1 MEANALKNN
10 TAEVGRTEQVKAR
23 SLWADAVR
31 RFKKNK
37 MAVISLIF
45 LLVLAGIGV
54 TTLVIDWATDS
65 SIYDEKVIDQNLMQR
80 FEAPS
85 KEHVLGL
92 DEFGRDILLRIL
104 WGTRY
109 SLFMSI
115 AAVLA
120 AGIFG
125 VMIGAVAG
133 YYGGRVDN
141 VIMRLMDIVLSLPY
155 MLLAIAIVAALGPG
169 LVNVLI
175 SIAIGYI
182 PEFARITRASVMTI
196 REREFIE
203 AAKAVGASDMTI
215 IFRQILPNAM
225 APLIVEATMAVAGA
239 ILSIAGL
246 SFLGLGIQPP
256 LPEWG
261 AMLTNARGYIR
272 DAWHITVFPGLAIL
286 ITILA
291 LNIIGDGLRDALDP
305 KLKN

>member
-1 MEANALKNN
+1 MLGKALQDNGAAKS
-10 TAEVGRTEQVKAR
+10 R
-23 SLWADAVR
+23 SLWADAWR

-37 MAVISLIF
+37 MAIVSLVFLLLLALTGVATLIIDWVTDDKIYDSLVISQDL
-45 LLVLAGIGV
+45 
-54 TTLVIDWATDS
+54 S
-65 SIYDEKVIDQNLMQR
+65 QR
-80 FEAPS
+80 FVPPS
-85 KEHVLGL
+85 GEHILGL

-109 SLFMSI
+109 SLFMSV

-120 AGIFG
+120 AGILG
-125 VMIGAVAG
+125 TVIGAVAG
-133 YYGGRVDN
+133 YYGGKVDN
-141 VIMRLMDIVLSLPY
+141 VIMRLMDVVLSLPY

-175 SIAIGYI
+175 SIAIGYV

-196 REREFIE
+196 REREFVE
-203 AAKAVGASDMTI
+203 AAKAVGATDRNI
-215 IFRQILPNAM
+215 IFSQILPNAM
-225 APLIVEATMAVAGA
+225 APLIVEVTMAIAGA

-272 DAWHITVFPGLAIL
+272 DAWHITVFPGLVIL

>member
-1 MEANALKNN
+1 
-10 TAEVGRTEQVKAR
+10 
-23 SLWADAVR
+23 
-31 RFKKNK
+31 
-37 MAVISLIF
+37 MAVVSLIF
-45 LLVLAGIGV
+45 LLLLTLVGISTLIIDAV
-54 TTLVIDWATDS
+54 TDERIYDTLVINQDLT
-65 SIYDEKVIDQNLMQR
+65 QR
-80 FEAPS
+80 FVPPNS
-85 KEHVLGL
+85 EHILGL
-92 DEFGRDILLRIL
+92 DEFGRDILLRII

-109 SLFMSI
+109 SLFMSV
-115 AAVLA
+115 AAIMA
-120 AGIFG
+120 AGFIG
-125 VMIGAVAG
+125 TMIGAAAG
-133 YYGGRVDN
+133 YYGGKVDN
-141 VIMRLMDIVLSLPY
+141 VIMRCMDIILSLPY

-175 SIAIGYI
+175 SIAIGYV

-203 AAKAVGASDMTI
+203 AARAVGASDKKI
-215 IFRQILPNAM
+215 IFSQMLPNIT
-225 APLIVEATMAVAGA
+225 APLIVEVTMAIAGA

-272 DAWHITVFPGLAIL
+272 DAWHITVFPGLIIL

-305 KLKN
+305 KLKD

>member
-1 MEANALKNN
+1 MENALQQNN
-10 TAEVGRTEQVKAR
+10 SSIKAR
-23 SLWADAVR
+23 SLWADAWR

-45 LLVLAGIGV
+45 LLFLALIGIG
-54 TTLVIDWATDS
+54 TLVIDWVTND
-65 SIYDEKVIDQNLMQR
+65 SIYDSLVISQNLSQR
-80 FEAPS
+80 FEPPS
-85 KEHVLGL
+85 GSHILGL

-115 AAVLA
+115 AAVIA
-120 AGIFG
+120 AGIVG
-125 VMIGAVAG
+125 TVIGAAAG

-175 SIAIGYI
+175 SIAIGYV
-182 PEFARITRASVMTI
+182 PEFARIIRASVMTI
-196 REREFIE
+196 REREFVE
-203 AAKAVGASDMTI
+203 AAKAVGASDRTI
-215 IFRQILPNAM
+215 IFQQILPNAM
-225 APLIVEATMAVAGA
+225 APLIVEVTMAIAGA

-272 DAWHITVFPGLAIL
+272 DAWHITVFPGLIIL

>member
-1 MEANALKNN
+1 MEEKSLQSNA
-10 TAEVGRTEQVKAR
+10 AVKSR
-23 SLWADAVR
+23 SLFADAWR

-37 MAVISLIF
+37 MAVVSLIF
-45 LLVLAGIGV
+45 LLLLTLVGISTLIIDAV
-54 TTLVIDWATDS
+54 TDERIYNTLVINQDLT
-65 SIYDEKVIDQNLMQR
+65 QR
-80 FEAPS
+80 FVPPNS
-85 KEHVLGL
+85 EHILGL
-92 DEFGRDILLRIL
+92 DEFGRDILLRII

-109 SLFMSI
+109 SLFMSV
-115 AAVLA
+115 AAIMA
-120 AGIFG
+120 AGFIG
-125 VMIGAVAG
+125 TMIGAAAG
-133 YYGGRVDN
+133 YYGGKVDN
-141 VIMRLMDIVLSLPY
+141 VIMRCMDIILSLPY

-175 SIAIGYI
+175 SIAIGYV

-203 AAKAVGASDMTI
+203 AARAVGASDKKI
-215 IFRQILPNAM
+215 IFSQMLPNIT
-225 APLIVEATMAVAGA
+225 APLIVEVTMAIAGA

-261 AMLTNARGYIR
+261 AMLNNARGYIR
-272 DAWHITVFPGLAIL
+272 DAWHITVFPGLIIL

-305 KLKN
+305 KLKD

>member
-10 TAEVGRTEQVKAR
+10 AAEAGRTEEIKAR

-80 FEAPS
+80 FETPS
-85 KEHVLGL
+85 KEHILGL

-141 VIMRLMDIVLSLPY
+141 VIMRLMDIILSLPY

>member
-1 MEANALKNN
+1 MSKDLTLNN
-10 TAEVGRTEQVKAR
+10 SDVKSR
-23 SLWADAVR
+23 SLWADAWR
-31 RFKKNK
+31 RFRKNK

-45 LLVLAGIGV
+45 LIILAGIGIA
-54 TTLVIDWATDS
+54 TLIIDWVTDG
-65 SIYDEKVIDQNLMQR
+65 SIYDSLVISQDLSQR
-80 FEAPS
+80 FVEPS
-85 KEHVLGL
+85 IKHPLGL

-120 AGIFG
+120 AGAVGI
-125 VMIGAVAG
+125 VIGAIAG
-133 YYGGRVDN
+133 YYGGKVDN
-141 VIMRLMDIVLSLPY
+141 VIMRLMDVVLSLPY

-175 SIAIGYI
+175 SIAIGYV

-203 AAKAVGASDMTI
+203 AAKAVGGSDRII
-215 IFRQILPNAM
+215 IFNQILPNSL
-225 APLIVEATMAVAGA
+225 APLIVEFTMAIAGA

>member
-1 MEANALKNN
+1 MLGKALQDNGAAKS
-10 TAEVGRTEQVKAR
+10 RY
-23 SLWADAVR
+23 LWADAWR

-37 MAVISLIF
+37 MAIISLVF
-45 LLVLAGIGV
+45 LLLLALTGV
-54 TTLVIDWATDS
+54 ATLIIDWVTDDK
-65 SIYDEKVIDQNLMQR
+65 IYDSLVVSQDLSQR
-80 FEAPS
+80 FVPPS
-85 KEHVLGL
+85 SEHILGL

-109 SLFMSI
+109 SLFMSV

-120 AGIFG
+120 AGILG
-125 VMIGAVAG
+125 TVIGAVAG
-133 YYGGRVDN
+133 YYGGKVDN
-141 VIMRLMDIVLSLPY
+141 VIMRLMDVVLSLPY

-175 SIAIGYI
+175 SIAIGYV

-196 REREFIE
+196 REREFVE
-203 AAKAVGASDMTI
+203 AAKAVGATDRNI
-215 IFRQILPNAM
+215 IFSQILPNAM
-225 APLIVEATMAVAGA
+225 APLIVEVTMAIAGA

-272 DAWHITVFPGLAIL
+272 DAWHITVFPGLVIL

>member
-1 MEANALKNN
+1 MDNVLQNN
-10 TAEVGRTEQVKAR
+10 SGTVKAR
-23 SLWADAVR
+23 TLWADAWR

-45 LLVLAGIGV
+45 LLCLALIGII
-54 TTLVIDWATDS
+54 TLVIDWVTND
-65 SIYDEKVIDQNLMQR
+65 SIYDTLVISQNLTQR
-80 FEAPS
+80 FEPPS
-85 KEHVLGL
+85 SSHILGL

-120 AGIFG
+120 AGIVG
-125 VMIGAVAG
+125 IVIGAVAG

-141 VIMRLMDIVLSLPY
+141 VIMRLMDVVLSLPY

-175 SIAIGYI
+175 SIAIGYV

-203 AAKAVGASDMTI
+203 AAKAVGASDRKI
-215 IFRQILPNAM
+215 IFQQILPNAM
-225 APLIVEATMAVAGA
+225 APLIVEVTMAIAGA

-272 DAWHITVFPGLAIL
+272 DAWHITVFPGLVIL
-286 ITILA
+286 VTILA

>member
-1 MEANALKNN
+1 MLRKALQDNSTTKS
-10 TAEVGRTEQVKAR
+10 R
-23 SLWADAVR
+23 SLWADAWR

-37 MAVISLIF
+37 MAIISLVF
-45 LLVLAGIGV
+45 LLLQALTGE
-54 TTLVIDWATDS
+54 TTLIIDLVTEDK
-65 SIYDEKVIDQNLMQR
+65 IYDSLVSSQELSQR
-80 FEAPS
+80 FVPPCS
-85 KEHVLGL
+85 EHVLCL
-92 DEFGRDILLRIL
+92 DELGRDILLRIL

-109 SLFMSI
+109 SLFMSV

-120 AGIFG
+120 AGILG
-125 VMIGAVAG
+125 TVIGAVAG
-133 YYGGRVDN
+133 YYGGKVDN
-141 VIMRLMDIVLSLPY
+141 VIMRFMDVVLSLPY

-175 SIAIGYI
+175 SIAIGYV
-182 PEFARITRASVMTI
+182 PEFARVTRASVMTI
-196 REREFIE
+196 REREFVE
-203 AAKAVGASDMTI
+203 AAKAVGATDRNI
-215 IFRQILPNAM
+215 IFSQILPNAM
-225 APLIVEATMAVAGA
+225 APLIVEVTMAIAGA

-272 DAWHITVFPGLAIL
+272 DAWHITVFPGLVIL

>member
-1 MEANALKNN
+1 MEEKSLQSNA
-10 TAEVGRTEQVKAR
+10 AVKSR
-23 SLWADAVR
+23 SLFADAWR

-37 MAVISLIF
+37 MAVVSLIF
-45 LLVLAGIGV
+45 LLLLTLVGISTLIIDAV
-54 TTLVIDWATDS
+54 TDERIYNTLVINQDLT
-65 SIYDEKVIDQNLMQR
+65 QR
-80 FEAPS
+80 FVPPNS
-85 KEHVLGL
+85 EHILSL
-92 DEFGRDILLRIL
+92 DEFGRDILLRII

-109 SLFMSI
+109 SLFMSV
-115 AAVLA
+115 AAIMA
-120 AGIFG
+120 AGFIG
-125 VMIGAVAG
+125 TMIGAAAG
-133 YYGGRVDN
+133 YYGGKVDN
-141 VIMRLMDIVLSLPY
+141 VIMRCMDIILSLPY

-175 SIAIGYI
+175 SIAIGYV

-203 AAKAVGASDMTI
+203 AARAVGASDKKI
-215 IFRQILPNAM
+215 IFSQMLPNIT
-225 APLIVEATMAVAGA
+225 APLIVEVTMAIAGA

-272 DAWHITVFPGLAIL
+272 DAWHITVFPGLIIL

-305 KLKN
+305 KLKD

>member
-1 MEANALKNN
+1 VEEKSLQSNA
-10 TAEVGRTEQVKAR
+10 AVKSR
-23 SLWADAVR
+23 SLFADAWR

-37 MAVISLIF
+37 MAVVSLIF
-45 LLVLAGIGV
+45 LLLLTLVGISTLIIDAV
-54 TTLVIDWATDS
+54 TDERIYNTLVINQDLT
-65 SIYDEKVIDQNLMQR
+65 QR
-80 FEAPS
+80 FVPPNS
-85 KEHVLGL
+85 EHILGL
-92 DEFGRDILLRIL
+92 DEFGRDILLRII

-109 SLFMSI
+109 SLFMSV
-115 AAVLA
+115 AAIMA
-120 AGIFG
+120 AGFIG
-125 VMIGAVAG
+125 TMIGAAAG
-133 YYGGRVDN
+133 YYGGKVDN
-141 VIMRLMDIVLSLPY
+141 VIMRCMDIILSLPY

-175 SIAIGYI
+175 SIAIGYV

-203 AAKAVGASDMTI
+203 AARAVGASDKKI
-215 IFRQILPNAM
+215 IFSQMLPNIT
-225 APLIVEATMAVAGA
+225 APLIVEVTMAIAGA

-272 DAWHITVFPGLAIL
+272 DAWHITVFPGLIIL

-305 KLKN
+305 KLKD

>member
-1 MEANALKNN
+1 MENALQQQKSND
-10 TAEVGRTEQVKAR
+10 VVKAR
-23 SLWADAVR
+23 SLWVDAWR

-45 LLVLAGIGV
+45 LILLAMIGIA
-54 TTLVIDWATDS
+54 TLVIDWVTDDA
-65 SIYDEKVIDQNLMQR
+65 IYDSLVIKQDLTQR
-80 FEAPS
+80 FQPPS
-85 KEHVLGL
+85 GSHILGL

-115 AAVLA
+115 AAIMA
-120 AGIFG
+120 AGIAG
-125 VMIGAVAG
+125 TVIGAIAG
-133 YYGGRVDN
+133 YYGGKVDN
-141 VIMRLMDIVLSLPY
+141 VIMRLMDVILSLPY
-155 MLLAIAIVAALGPG
+155 LLLAIAIVAALGPG

-203 AAKAVGASDMTI
+203 AAKAVGASDRTI
-215 IFRQILPNAM
+215 IFQQILPNAM
-225 APLIVEATMAVAGA
+225 APLIVEVTMAIAGA

-261 AMLTNARGYIR
+261 AMLTNARSYIR
-272 DAWHITVFPGLAIL
+272 DAWHITVFPGLVIL

>member
-1 MEANALKNN
+1 MENALQQQKSND
-10 TAEVGRTEQVKAR
+10 VVKAR
-23 SLWADAVR
+23 SLWVDAWR

-45 LLVLAGIGV
+45 LVLLATIGIA
-54 TTLVIDWATDS
+54 TLVIDWVTDDA
-65 SIYDEKVIDQNLMQR
+65 IYDSLVIKQDLTQR
-80 FEAPS
+80 FQPPS
-85 KEHVLGL
+85 GSHILGL

-115 AAVLA
+115 AAIMA
-120 AGIFG
+120 AGIAG
-125 VMIGAVAG
+125 TVIGAIAG
-133 YYGGRVDN
+133 YYGGKVDN
-141 VIMRLMDIVLSLPY
+141 VIMRLMDVILSLPY
-155 MLLAIAIVAALGPG
+155 LLLAIAIVAALGPG

-203 AAKAVGASDMTI
+203 AAKAVGASDRTI
-215 IFRQILPNAM
+215 IFQQILPNAM
-225 APLIVEATMAVAGA
+225 APLIMAIAGA

-272 DAWHITVFPGLAIL
+272 DAWHITVFPGLVIL

>member
-1 MEANALKNN
+1 MENVLQNN
-10 TAEVGRTEQVKAR
+10 SGTVKAR
-23 SLWADAVR
+23 TLWADAWR

-45 LLVLAGIGV
+45 LLCLALIGII
-54 TTLVIDWATDS
+54 TLVIDWVTND
-65 SIYDEKVIDQNLMQR
+65 SIYDTLVISQNLTQR
-80 FEAPS
+80 FEPPS
-85 KEHVLGL
+85 SSHILGL

-120 AGIFG
+120 AGIVG
-125 VMIGAVAG
+125 IVIGAVAG

-141 VIMRLMDIVLSLPY
+141 VIMRLMDVVLSLPY

-175 SIAIGYI
+175 SIAIGYV

-203 AAKAVGASDMTI
+203 AAKAVGASDRKTI
-215 IFRQILPNAM
+215 FQQILPNAM
-225 APLIVEATMAVAGA
+225 APLIVEVTMAIAGA

-272 DAWHITVFPGLAIL
+272 DAWHITVFPGLVIL
-286 ITILA
+286 VTILA

>member
-1 MEANALKNN
+1 MENVLQNN
-10 TAEVGRTEQVKAR
+10 SGTVKAR
-23 SLWADAVR
+23 TLWADAWR

-45 LLVLAGIGV
+45 LLCLALIGII
-54 TTLVIDWATDS
+54 TLVIDWVTND
-65 SIYDEKVIDQNLMQR
+65 SIYDTLVISQNLTQR
-80 FEAPS
+80 FEPPS
-85 KEHVLGL
+85 SSHILGL

-120 AGIFG
+120 AGIVG
-125 VMIGAVAG
+125 IVIGAVAG

-141 VIMRLMDIVLSLPY
+141 VIMRLMDVVLSLPY

-175 SIAIGYI
+175 SIAIGYV

-203 AAKAVGASDMTI
+203 AAKAVGASDRKI
-215 IFRQILPNAM
+215 IFQQILPNAM
-225 APLIVEATMAVAGA
+225 APLIVEVTMAIAGA

-272 DAWHITVFPGLAIL
+272 DAWHITVFPGLVIL
-286 ITILA
+286 VTILA

-305 KLKN
+305 KPKN

>member
-1 MEANALKNN
+1 MENVLQNN
-10 TAEVGRTEQVKAR
+10 SGTVKAR
-23 SLWADAVR
+23 TLWADAWR

-45 LLVLAGIGV
+45 LLCLALIGII
-54 TTLVIDWATDS
+54 TFLIDWDTNDSIYDTLVIS
-65 SIYDEKVIDQNLMQR
+65 QNLTQR
-80 FEAPS
+80 FEPPS
-85 KEHVLGL
+85 SSHILGL

-120 AGIFG
+120 AGIVG
-125 VMIGAVAG
+125 IVIGAVAG

-141 VIMRLMDIVLSLPY
+141 VIMRLMDVVLSLPY

-175 SIAIGYI
+175 SIAIGYV

-203 AAKAVGASDMTI
+203 AAKAVGASDRKI
-215 IFRQILPNAM
+215 IFQQILPNAM
-225 APLIVEATMAVAGA
+225 APLIVEVTMAIAGA

-272 DAWHITVFPGLAIL
+272 DAWHITVFPGLVIL
-286 ITILA
+286 VTILA

>member
-1 MEANALKNN
+1 MEEKSLQSNA
-10 TAEVGRTEQVKAR
+10 AVKSR
-23 SLWADAVR
+23 SLFADAWR

-37 MAVISLIF
+37 MAVVSLIF
-45 LLVLAGIGV
+45 LLLLTLVGISTLIIDAV
-54 TTLVIDWATDS
+54 TDERIYNTLVINQDLT
-65 SIYDEKVIDQNLMQR
+65 QR
-80 FEAPS
+80 FVPPNS
-85 KEHVLGL
+85 EHILVL
-92 DEFGRDILLRIL
+92 
-104 WGTRY
+104 T
-109 SLFMSI
+109 SLVAISFCVLSGEHAIPCFMSV
-115 AAVLA
+115 AAIMA
-120 AGIFG
+120 AGFIG
-125 VMIGAVAG
+125 TMIGAAAG
-133 YYGGRVDN
+133 YYGGKVDN
-141 VIMRLMDIVLSLPY
+141 VIMRCMDIILSLPY

-175 SIAIGYI
+175 SIAIGYV

-203 AAKAVGASDMTI
+203 AARAVGASDKKI
-215 IFRQILPNAM
+215 IFSQMLPNIT
-225 APLIVEATMAVAGA
+225 APLIVEVTMAIAGA

-272 DAWHITVFPGLAIL
+272 DAWHITVFPGLIIL

-305 KLKN
+305 KLKD

>member
-1 MEANALKNN
+1 MENVLQNN
-10 TAEVGRTEQVKAR
+10 SGTVKAR
-23 SLWADAVR
+23 TLWADAWR

-45 LLVLAGIGV
+45 LLCLALIGII
-54 TTLVIDWATDS
+54 TLVIDWVTND
-65 SIYDEKVIDQNLMQR
+65 SIYDTLVISQNLTQR
-80 FEAPS
+80 FEPPS
-85 KEHVLGL
+85 SSHILGL

-120 AGIFG
+120 AGIVG
-125 VMIGAVAG
+125 IVIGAVAG

-141 VIMRLMDIVLSLPY
+141 VIMRLMDVVLSLPY

-169 LVNVLI
+169 LVNVVI
-175 SIAIGYI
+175 SIAIGYV

-203 AAKAVGASDMTI
+203 AAKAVGASDRKI
-215 IFRQILPNAM
+215 IFQQILPNAM
-225 APLIVEATMAVAGA
+225 APLIVEVTMAIAGA

-272 DAWHITVFPGLAIL
+272 DAWHITVFPGLVIL
-286 ITILA
+286 VTILA

>member
-1 MEANALKNN
+1 MENALQNN
-10 TAEVGRTEQVKAR
+10 NGAVKAR
-23 SLWADAVR
+23 SLWADAWR

-45 LLVLAGIGV
+45 LLLLALVGIA
-54 TTLVIDWATDS
+54 TLVIDWVTNDA
-65 SIYDEKVIDQNLMQR
+65 IYDSLVISQNLTQR
-80 FEAPS
+80 FEPPS
-85 KEHVLGL
+85 GSHILGL
-92 DEFGRDILLRIL
+92 DEFERDILLRIL

-115 AAVLA
+115 AAVIG
-120 AGIFG
+120 AGIVG
-125 VMIGAVAG
+125 TVIGAVAG

-175 SIAIGYI
+175 SIAIGYV

-196 REREFIE
+196 REREFVE
-203 AAKAVGASDMTI
+203 AAKAVGASDKAV
-215 IFRQILPNAM
+215 IFQQILPNAM
-225 APLIVEATMAVAGA
+225 APLIVEVTMAIAGA

-272 DAWHITVFPGLAIL
+272 DAWHITVFPGLIIL

>member
-1 MEANALKNN
+1 MEEKSLQSNA
-10 TAEVGRTEQVKAR
+10 AVKSR
-23 SLWADAVR
+23 SLFADAWR

-37 MAVISLIF
+37 MAVVSLIF
-45 LLVLAGIGV
+45 LLLL
-54 TTLVIDWATDS
+54 TLVGISTLIIDAVTDER
-65 SIYDEKVIDQNLMQR
+65 IYDTLIINQDLTQR
-80 FEAPS
+80 FVPPNS
-85 KEHVLGL
+85 EHILGL
-92 DEFGRDILLRIL
+92 DEFGRDILLRII

-109 SLFMSI
+109 SLFMSV
-115 AAVLA
+115 AAIMA
-120 AGIFG
+120 AGFIG
-125 VMIGAVAG
+125 TMIGAAAG
-133 YYGGRVDN
+133 YYGGKVDN
-141 VIMRLMDIVLSLPY
+141 VIMRCMDIILSLPY

-175 SIAIGYI
+175 SIAIGYV

-203 AAKAVGASDMTI
+203 AARAVGASDKKI
-215 IFRQILPNAM
+215 IFSQMLPNIT
-225 APLIVEATMAVAGA
+225 APLIVEVTMAIAGA

-272 DAWHITVFPGLAIL
+272 DAWHITVFPGLIIL

-305 KLKN
+305 KLKD

>member
-1 MEANALKNN
+1 MENVLQNN
-10 TAEVGRTEQVKAR
+10 SGTVKAR
-23 SLWADAVR
+23 TLWADAWR

-45 LLVLAGIGV
+45 LLCLALIGII
-54 TTLVIDWATDS
+54 TLVIDWVTND
-65 SIYDEKVIDQNLMQR
+65 SIYDTLVISQNLTQR
-80 FEAPS
+80 FEPPS
-85 KEHVLGL
+85 SSHILGL

-120 AGIFG
+120 AGIVG
-125 VMIGAVAG
+125 IVIGAVAG

-141 VIMRLMDIVLSLPY
+141 VIMRLMDVVLSLPY

-175 SIAIGYI
+175 SIAIGYV

-203 AAKAVGASDMTI
+203 AAKAVGASDRKI
-215 IFRQILPNAM
+215 IFQQILPTAM
-225 APLIVEATMAVAGA
+225 APLIVEVTMAIAGA

-272 DAWHITVFPGLAIL
+272 DAWHITVFPGLVIL
-286 ITILA
+286 VTILA

>member
-1 MEANALKNN
+1 MENALQQQKSND
-10 TAEVGRTEQVKAR
+10 VVKAR
-23 SLWADAVR
+23 SLWVDAWR

-45 LLVLAGIGV
+45 LILLAMIGIA
-54 TTLVIDWATDS
+54 TLVIDWVTDDA
-65 SIYDEKVIDQNLMQR
+65 IYDSLVIKQDLTQR
-80 FEAPS
+80 FQPPS
-85 KEHVLGL
+85 GSHILGL

-115 AAVLA
+115 AAIMA
-120 AGIFG
+120 AGIAG
-125 VMIGAVAG
+125 TVIGAIAG
-133 YYGGRVDN
+133 YYGGKVDN
-141 VIMRLMDIVLSLPY
+141 VIMRLMDVILSLPY
-155 MLLAIAIVAALGPG
+155 LLLAIAIVAALGPG

-203 AAKAVGASDMTI
+203 AAKAVGASDRTI

-225 APLIVEATMAVAGA
+225 APLIVEVTMAIAGA

-272 DAWHITVFPGLAIL
+272 DAWHITVFPGLVIL

>member
-1 MEANALKNN
+1 MSKDLNCNN
-10 TAEVGRTEQVKAR
+10 SSIKSR
-23 SLWADAVR
+23 SLWADAWR
-31 RFKKNK
+31 RFRKNK

-45 LLVLAGIGV
+45 LMLLAGIGIATLIIDW
-54 TTLVIDWATDS
+54 TTNGSIYESLVINQDLS
-65 SIYDEKVIDQNLMQR
+65 KR
-80 FEAPS
+80 FVEPS
-85 KEHVLGL
+85 LKHPLGL

-120 AGIFG
+120 AGAVGI
-125 VMIGAVAG
+125 VIGAIAG
-133 YYGGRVDN
+133 YYGGKVDS
-141 VIMRLMDIVLSLPY
+141 VIMRLMDVVLSLPY

-175 SIAIGYI
+175 SIAIGYV

-203 AAKAVGASDMTI
+203 AAKAVGGSDRSI
-215 IFRQILPNAM
+215 IFNQILPNSL
-225 APLIVEATMAVAGA
+225 APIIVEFTMAIAGA

-272 DAWHITVFPGLAIL
+272 DAWHITIFPGLTIL